1 MTELHGQSQEKI
13 DPANLERSEKPVKLH
28 PVRTPRRGS
37 NNAGNDDSALAAL
50 HGVALFY
57 RINTDARQLAHELA
71 LGGRPADSE
80 DILRGA
86 IMIGLRAERLTD
98 QTIERLESRRG
109 AVIIRL
115 KDDRYVVVGKG
126 RNGKLPVF
134 YAHSKGVPTLH
145 TADEVEQ
152 MWTGETIL
160 FARASKS
167 AAGDSDALKF
177 GFSWFLN
184 SAWQY
189 RKALSQV
196 LLASLFVQL
205 FALITPLFFQ
215 VVIDKVL
222 VHNSGATL
230 NIVVFGMIAIGFFDV
245 VLQYLRAFAL
255 SHTASRLD
263 VELGRKVFD
272 HLLKLPLSY
281 FETRPTGQTVARVR
295 EVEGVRSFLT
305 GQCLTSLI
313 DIVFA
318 VVFVA
323 VLALYSFELTLVILC
338 SIPVYLTV
346 VAVFKPLL
354 RRRIKERF
362 YRNAANTQFLVES
375 IVGIQTLKATAVE
388 PLIRAQW
395 EEKLAAYVRSAFK
408 TITLGIAG
416 QNAIQFINKLTT
428 AMVLFIGAKSVM
440 DGKMTVG
447 ELIAFN
453 MIANQLVAPIIRL
466 SQLWQDFQQI
476 QVSVERLGDV
486 LETPQE
492 SESDALSHLPPL
504 KGAISFRNV
513 SFRYSPGTSEV
524 LRGVDLDIRAGE
536 VIGIVG
542 PSGSGKSTLTKLI
555 QRLYLPGEG
564 QILVD
569 DTDIALVRPSWLRQQ
584 IGVVLQEN
592 LLFSRTVH
600 ENIALAVPFMTREA
614 VVAIAEL
621 AGAHEFICK
630 MPRGYDTRIE
640 ERGAN
645 LSGGQRQRIAIAR
658 ALARNPRIL
667 IFDEATSALDY
678 ESERVIHQNMRH
690 IVRGRTV
697 IIIAHRL
704 AAVRNCQRIIGIDE
718 GKIVEE
724 GTHDQLLQREGG
736 LYRHLWS
743 LQNEPQR

>member
-1 MTELHGQSQEKI
+1 MTELRGQSNEKI
-13 DPANLERSEKPVKLH
+13 DAAARRRRENAFKLH
-28 PVRTPRRGS
+28 PVQSRRPGPTHS
-37 NNAGNDDSALAAL
+37 AGEDSALVAL

-57 RINTDARQLAHELA
+57 RLNTDATQLAHDLA
-71 LGGRPADSE
+71 LGGRPANSD

-86 IMIGLRAERLTD
+86 TLVGMRAERLVD
-98 QTIERLESRRG
+98 QTVERLEQRRG

-115 KDDRYVVVGKG
+115 NDDRYVVVGRS

-145 TADEVEQ
+145 TAAEVEQ
-152 MWTGETIL
+152 MWTGEMIL
-160 FARASKS
+160 FARAAEQADGNPS
-167 AAGDSDALKF
+167 ARRF
-177 GFSWFLN
+177 GFGWFLTA
-184 SAWQY
+184 AWNY
-189 RKALSQV
+189 RNALLQV

-230 NIVVFGMIAIGFFDV
+230 DIVVFGMISIGFFDV
-245 VLQYLRAFAL
+245 VLQYLRAYAL

-263 VELGRKVFD
+263 VELGRKIFD

-281 FETRPTGQTVARVR
+281 FETRPTGQTIARVR
-295 EVEGVRSFLT
+295 EVEVIRNFLT
-305 GQCLTSLI
+305 GQGLTSLI

-318 VVFVA
+318 LVFVS
-323 VLALYSFELTLVILC
+323 VLALYSFELTLIILC
-338 SIPVYLTV
+338 SIPFYLAV
-346 VAVFKPLL
+346 VALFKPLL

-362 YRNAANTQFLVES
+362 QRNAANTQFLVES
-375 IVGIQTLKATAVE
+375 VVGIQTLKATAVE
-388 PLIRAQW
+388 PLIRTQW
-395 EEKLAAYVRSAFK
+395 EEKLAAYVKSAFR
-408 TITLGIAG
+408 TTTLGNAG
-416 QNAIQFINKLTT
+416 QNVVQYINKVTT
-428 AMVLFIGAKSVM
+428 AMVLLVGAKAVM
-440 DGKMTVG
+440 GGKMTVG

-476 QVSVERLGDV
+476 QVSVERIGDV
-486 LETPQE
+486 LETPAE
-492 SESDALSHLPPL
+492 YASDALSDLPPV
-504 KGAISFRNV
+504 KGAITFQNV
-513 SFRYSPGTSEV
+513 SFRYSHGASTV
-524 LRGVDLDIRAGE
+524 LSGIDLSIRAGE
-536 VIGIVG
+536 VVGIVG

-555 QRLYLPGEG
+555 QRLYLPHDG

-569 DTDIALVRPSWLRQQ
+569 DTDIALVRPAWLRQQ

-600 ENIALAVPFMTREA
+600 ENIALAVPFMSREA
-614 VVAIAEL
+614 VVATARL

-678 ESERVIHQNMRH
+678 ESEKVIQQNMRH

-697 IIIAHRL
+697 IVIAHRL

-718 GKIVEE
+718 GRIVEE
-724 GTHDQLLQREGG
+724 GTHEQLLNREGG

-743 LQNEPQR
+743 LQNEPHG